1 MDIAKI
7 ASANTILVIEK
18 YQVAGEKAKSTT
30 V

>member
-7 ASANTILVIEK
+7 ASANTILVIEE
-18 YQVAGEKAKSTT
+18 YQVAGEKAKSRK